1 MKGKIFLVESCFKVV
16 LLVFFGALY
25 FLANSYPEK
34 SRQFPQLI
42 ALFALA
48 ALGVSLTFDLIRER
62 AASTEIGD
70 VGDTDLKVVDEKRKK
85 ERRRRFYLAWAIILV
100 STGMGFLTGFLFTT
114 FLLFVGFALFFGRR
128 EILIKNIFIAVAIT
142 AAVYFIFQRVFGV
155 PLLSTI
161 F

>member
-1 MKGKIFLVESCFKVV
+1 MKERIPLVESCFKVI
-16 LLVFFGALY
+16 LLVLFGTLY

-34 SRQFPQLI
+34 SRQFPQLV
-42 ALFALA
+42 ALFGL
-48 ALGVSLTFDLIRER
+48 VSILVSFTFDLIRER
-62 AASTEIGD
+62 AASTEIAD
-70 VGDTDLKVVDEKRKK
+70 VGDTELKVVDEGQKK

-100 STGMGFLTGFLFTT
+100 STGMGFLIGFLFTT

-128 EILIKNIFIAVAIT
+128 EILIKNILIAVAIT
-142 AAVYFIFQRVFGV
+142 AAVYFVFQRVFGV